1 MGINLDREQRAGT
14 LIYHAVHCIQG
25 CGPVALHLGISLGPV
40 AVR

>member
-25 CGPVALHLGISLGPV
+25 RGPVAPHLGISLGPV